1 MSPSEG
7 TARTPGVGL
16 RALACGRIPK
26 FRQITLSGG
35 DPAPMLRIRLRRVGK
50 KKQPSYRIVVAD
62 VRAPR
67 DGAIVEQ
74 VGIYNP
80 LTDPPTI
87 RVDAEKVKHWISV
100 GAQPS
105 DTVVRILQR
114 EGVVGKPEP
123 SAVAEKAEE
132 PAGAE
137 ETADPAEAEK
147 TEA

>member
-1 MSPSEG
+1 
-7 TARTPGVGL
+7 
-16 RALACGRIPK
+16 
-26 FRQITLSGG
+26 
-35 DPAPMLRIRLRRVGK
+35 
-50 KKQPSYRIVVAD
+50 VVAD

-80 LTDPPTI
+80 LTDPPTV

-105 DTVVRILQR
+105 DTVMRILQR
-114 EGVVGKPEP
+114 EGVAGKPEP
-123 SAVAEKAEE
+123 SAIAEKAEE

>member
-1 MSPSEG
+1 
-7 TARTPGVGL
+7 
-16 RALACGRIPK
+16 
-26 FRQITLSGG
+26 
-35 DPAPMLRIRLRRVGK
+35 MLRIRLRRVGK

-80 LTDPPTI
+80 LTDPPTV

-105 DTVVRILQR
+105 DTVTRLLER
-114 EGVVGKPEP
+114 EGVVEKTERP
-123 SAVAEKAEE
+123 STPPKAEAEKAE
-132 PAGAE
+132 A
-137 ETADPAEAEK
+137 
-147 TEA
+147 